1 MKLRYVLIVAAA
13 VAGFG
18 ASLALADDG
27 HKGDRG
33 KGDCKHGV
41 VLGLANAPQSLTLT
55 VARANDGSGVKKGQV
70 ITVAVGSQGQQL
82 RVIAEGCVG
91 TDGTLTVREAVLHA
105 AKPRTKGDHDGTTT
119 SPTSTA
125 TTASTSTSSGL

>member
-55 VARANDGSGVKKGQV
+55 V
-70 ITVAVGSQGQQL
+70 
-82 RVIAEGCVG
+82 
-91 TDGTLTVREAVLHA
+91 REAVLHA
-105 AKPRTKGDHDGTTT
+105 AKPRTNGDHDGTT
-119 SPTSTA
+119 TSTA